1 MILVFVILV
10 KAFNERQIIINA
22 MFSNQ
27 IINRKMKYI
36 GAHVSASG
44 GVENAPVN
52 ADLIGAR
59 AFALF
64 TKNQKQWFSNP
75 LTKAS
80 IKAFKEN
87 CEKYDFKPFQIL
99 PHDSYL
105 INLGHPEKEPLEKS
119 RAAFLDEM
127 QRCEQ
132 LGLDRLN
139 FHPGSHLKA
148 ISEEECLSRIAESIN
163 IVLDKT
169 KGVTA
174 VIENTA
180 GQGTNMGFK
189 FEHIRFIIDKVEDKS
204 RVGICIDTCHAF
216 TAGYDLKT
224 TEGYLETFRQFDK
237 IIGFNYLKGMHLNDS
252 KKELATRVD
261 RHDNIGKGFLG
272 VDVFRILMND
282 ERFDNIPLIL
292 ETPEESLWE
301 EEIQNLYSMI
311 RHQ

>member
-1 MILVFVILV
+1 
-10 KAFNERQIIINA
+10 
-22 MFSNQ
+22 
-27 IINRKMKYI
+27 MKYV

-52 ADLIGAR
+52 ANSIGAK

-64 TKNQKQWFSNP
+64 TKNQRQWFSNP
-75 LTKAS
+75 LSRAS
-80 IKAFKEN
+80 IKAFREN
-87 CEKYDFKPFQIL
+87 CEKYDYKPFQIL

-105 INLGHPEKEPLEKS
+105 INLGNPEKEPLEKS
-119 RAAFLDEM
+119 RASFLDEM

-148 ISEEECLSRIAESIN
+148 ISEEECLRRIAESIN

-180 GQGTNMGFK
+180 GQGTNMGHK
-189 FEHIRFIIDKVEDKS
+189 FEQLRFMIDNVEDKS
-204 RVGICIDTCHAF
+204 RVGVCIDTCHAY
-216 TAGYDLKT
+216 TSGYNIKSP
-224 TEGYLETFRQFDK
+224 EGYTETFDMFEK
-237 IIGFNYLKGMHLNDS
+237 IIGFKYLRGMHINDS

-261 RHDNIGKGFLG
+261 RHDNIGKGYLG
-272 VDVFRILMND
+272 EDVFRMLMND
-282 ERFDNIPLIL
+282 GRLDNMPLIL
-292 ETPEESLWE
+292 ETPDESLWE
-301 EEIQNLYSMI
+301 AEIKNLYSLI
-311 RHQ
+311 KK